1 VASERKPGSNL
12 GRAAID
18 WEAAFLYYAA
28 LEPAQRSYQAVADQF
43 GVSARTVE
51 RHGLADQWKQRAA
64 AVDRDAAKAAAV
76 QLAKDR
82 AEKLANVDKLID
94 ASLTSYANQLLQG
107 SVKVSPADL
116 PRLHKLRTE
125 LWNDPTA
132 DPPAPE
138 DEAIHDAK
146 VDPTEHKLAVLRA
159 LQEAGILPSEQ
170 PDTSGSADQS
180 EVA

>member
-1 VASERKPGSNL
+1 MAAERKPGSNL
-12 GRAAID
+12 GKAAID

-28 LEPAQRSYQAVADQF
+28 LDPGQRSYQAVADQF

-51 RHGLADQWKQRAA
+51 RHGLVDQWKQRAA
-64 AVDRDAAKAAAV
+64 AIDRDAAKTAAI

-82 AEKLANVDKLID
+82 ADKLANVDKLIE

-107 SVKVSPADL
+107 SVKLSPADL

-132 DPPAPE
+132 DPPAAEHEVIE
-138 DEAIHDAK
+138 DEQ

-159 LQEAGILPSEQ
+159 LHDAGILQPGEQ
-170 PDTSGSADQS
+170 PDDRGDQS